1 MFSRKS
7 KLKRR
12 AQALADK
19 AAEGGVREQLDE
31 LGAAL
36 EDARDAIARAS
47 ASAGRKVAGVTAE
60 TARQAA
66 EATRATREAAR
77 AAAESA
83 SAGARQAAES
93 TRRASRR
100 QARAARAAA
109 ERLGESDLGD
119 LPKKAADRLFRE
131 RAKERRKQRR
141 KQRRRLVYRGAG
153 IAGLGVLVGWLTAPK
168 RGREAR
174 QALRQQAAKASEKG
188 WEKVAESREN
198 ASEQPS
204 ADVTPLHDADTGS
217 QSRTPKE

>member
-19 AAEGGVREQLDE
+19 AADRRVREQLDE
-31 LGAAL
+31 LGDAL

-66 EATRATREAAR
+66 GATRDAAR
-77 AAAESA
+77 SAAESA

-93 TRRASRR
+93 TRRASKR

-109 ERLGESDLGD
+109 ERLGESDLGE
-119 LPKKAADRLFRE
+119 LPRKAADKLFRE
-131 RAKERRKQRR
+131 RAKERRKERR
-141 KQRRRLVYRGAG
+141 KRQRRLVYRGAG
-153 IAGLGVLVGWLTAPK
+153 VAGLGVLVGWLTAPK
-168 RGREAR
+168 RGQEAR
-174 QALRQQAAKASEKG
+174 QAIRQQAAKASEKG
-188 WEKVAESREN
+188 WEKVAEGRDSD
-198 ASEQPS
+198 AGQPS
-204 ADVTPLHDADTGS
+204 AEVTPLHDAAGTGG
-217 QSRTPKE
+217 QPRTPKD